1 MPYAEAVPFG
11 DEGRRDVAQLG
22 SAPALGAGG
31 RRFKSCRPD
40 QWDAR
45 SDVEIWRRYGWANY
59 RLTLTDTG
67 SDVTADVE
75 FILASTA
82 VTA

>member
-1 MPYAEAVPFG
+1 MPYAEEVPFG
-11 DEGRRDVAQLG
+11 DEAIRDVAQLG

-75 FILASTA
+75 FVLASTA

>member
-1 MPYAEAVPFG
+1 
-11 DEGRRDVAQLG
+11 
-22 SAPALGAGG
+22 
-31 RRFKSCRPD
+31 
-40 QWDAR
+40 
-45 SDVEIWRRYGWANY
+45 
-59 RLTLTDTG
+59 LTLTDTG

>member
-1 MPYAEAVPFG
+1 MPYAEEVPFG
-11 DEGRRDVAQLG
+11 DEGIRDVAQLG